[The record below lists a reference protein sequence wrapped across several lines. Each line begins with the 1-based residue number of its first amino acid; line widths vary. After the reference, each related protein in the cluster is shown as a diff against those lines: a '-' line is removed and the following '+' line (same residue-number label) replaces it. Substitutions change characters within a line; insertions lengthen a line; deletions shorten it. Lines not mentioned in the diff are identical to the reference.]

1 MLTRLIRIAGI
12 MGIAL
17 IVLLALTGCFSSPES
32 VIEDTIESLIEAEN
46 ESIEAGNETIES
58 SSDNNSASEE
68 SSGAGIEVEHN
79 DTAQWPDELPD
90 YIPPLDGDVVA
101 HTKVFPEE
109 GFVSHTIAFENMG
122 SNDMNSY
129 IDLLL
134 SNGWSIDMQTE
145 LPDAWMVQ
153 AHRSD
158 SEFIIA
164 GVELEDNSGMINVT
178 LAN

>member
-1 MLTRLIRIAGI
+1 MQTRLIRIVGI
-12 MGIAL
+12 IGIAL

-46 ESIEAGNETIES
+46 EAIES
-58 SSDNNSASEE
+58 SNDNNSASEE
-68 SSGAGIEVEHN
+68 SSGAETEVEHS
-79 DTAQWPDELPD
+79 DTTQWPDELPD

-101 HTKVFPEE
+101 HTKVFPED
-109 GFVSHTIAFENMG
+109 GFTSHTIAFENMG
-122 SNDMNSY
+122 SNDMDTY
-129 IDLLL
+129 IDVLL

-153 AHRSD
+153 AHRAD

-164 GVELEDNSGMINVT
+164 GVELEENSGMINVT
-178 LAN
+178 LAD